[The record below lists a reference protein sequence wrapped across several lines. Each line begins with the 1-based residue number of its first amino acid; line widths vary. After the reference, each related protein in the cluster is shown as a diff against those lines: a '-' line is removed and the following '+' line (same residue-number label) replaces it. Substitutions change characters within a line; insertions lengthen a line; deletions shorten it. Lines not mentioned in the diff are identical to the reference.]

1 MSYMNKVMIF
11 LSWSID
17 AINKGRYLVVL
28 ARLSVSKDVI
38 HNDKMFKPKSDNLN
52 SKSKELVNYSFS
64 KKGL

>member
-28 ARLSVSKDVI
+28 ARLSVSKDVNI
-38 HNDKMFKPKSDNLN
+38 HNDKMFNPSLIT
-52 SKSKELVNYSFS
+52 
-64 KKGL
+64 

>member
-38 HNDKMFKPKSDNLN
+38 HNDKMFNPNLIT
-52 SKSKELVNYSFS
+52 
-64 KKGL
+64 